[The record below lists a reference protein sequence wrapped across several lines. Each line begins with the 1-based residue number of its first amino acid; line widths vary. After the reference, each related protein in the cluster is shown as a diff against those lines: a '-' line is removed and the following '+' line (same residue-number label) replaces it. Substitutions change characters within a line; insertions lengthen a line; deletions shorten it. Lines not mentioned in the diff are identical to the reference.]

1 MLILIL
7 GVDRKVKLL
16 IIRKRILLV
25 FPLLIIGLAFIFTNK
40 DNSVP
45 TMYLPVTD
53 KVIAIDAG
61 HGGVDPG
68 AVGKQGGR
76 EDEINL
82 KIALKLRSLIEEN
95 GGIAILTRNDGEGLY
110 TEGSKTLRE
119 KKNEDLRNR
128 GIEVNDNMP
137 DVLLSIHLN
146 SFPESKYY
154 GAQAFYKKGCEESKR
169 LAFIIQEDLRNILDK
184 DNKRVPQSRDN
195 IYLIREAEAPAVLIE
210 CGFLSNPM
218 EERLLMDSKYQE
230 KIAWAIYIGVIR
242 YFNEQEN

>member
-1 MLILIL
+1 MKLIEIRKEVLIILPLLIL
-7 GVDRKVKLL
+7 G
-16 IIRKRILLV
+16 LV
-25 FPLLIIGLAFIFTNK
+25 FAFMDKN
-40 DNSVP
+40 DSVP
-45 TMYLPVTD
+45 AMYLPITN

-68 AVGKQGGR
+68 AIGKQGGK

-82 KIALKLRSLIEEN
+82 KIALKLRNLIEEN

-110 TEGSKTLRE
+110 TEESKTLRE

-128 GIEVNDNMP
+128 GIEVNANEP
-137 DVLLSIHLN
+137 DALLSIHLN
-146 SFPESKYY
+146 SFPESRYY
-154 GAQAFYKKGCEESKR
+154 GAQAFYKEGCEDSKK
-169 LAFIIQEDLRNILDK
+169 LALIIQEELRNILDK
-184 DNKRVPQSRDN
+184 ENNRAPQPRDN
-195 IYLIREAEAPAVLIE
+195 IYLIRESEPPAVLIE

-242 YFNEQEN
+242 YFNEYAR